1 MKVNI
6 PESGVIFGDFDACDI
21 FAIEQSLLEHRISEK
36 GVKTVEF
43 ILRQTH
49 DGVHHVTL
57 VEAKSSVP
65 RQAASFFSDIQL
77 KMQHSLTIWFCTVVG
92 RHVQL
97 AKALPERLSHIK
109 ALRLPLR
116 LVLVI
121 PELPDAILPQM
132 TDMFRKAVSLDR
144 QLWGIEHAAVLVL
157 NKARAERFGLIN
169 Q

>member
-6 PESGVIFGDFDACDI
+6 PESGVIFGDFDSCDI
-21 FAIEQSLLEHRISEK
+21 FAIEQSLLEHRISDK

-49 DGVHHVTL
+49 AGNHHVSL

-77 KMQHSLTIWFCTVVG
+77 KMQHSLIIWFCAVTG
-92 RHVQL
+92 RHAQL
-97 AKALPERLSHIK
+97 AKALPVHLSHIK

-132 TDMFRKAVSLDR
+132 NDMFRRVLSLDR
-144 QLWGIEHAAVLVL
+144 QLWGIEHSAVLVL
-157 NKARAERFGLIN
+157 NKARAERLGLIN
-169 Q
+169 P